1 MKMVKPEIIS
11 EKPITVTELKQE
23 IDKIKK
29 RDKEPNFRVGKTEDY
44 VNQFVN
50 LSKAE
55 EEDLIQKLEKLNIP
69 RLKDVHII
77 KIVDILPKTVEDLKI
92 ILQGYT
98 ITVNNDNIKKVVDV
112 VKDFTE
118 KKK

>member
-1 MKMVKPEIIS
+1 MVKPEIIS